1 MSCLSQI
8 GDCMCVPCRKSGAST
23 EVVSH
28 SGHPQTIARYSFAIR
43 CACMSK
49 PNRLAA
55 AAFLATRTRPLV
67 SRSSRLTIDTWPPF
81 AISKARSCF
90 NSPQS
95 VRALLG
101 LVGCTRR
108 NGGLSTTMK
117 SSLSATTVKFWWFA
131 RGGSVA
137 DKAGLIILKNL
148 SREYT
153 SGQRTVH
160 ALDGVSLEI
169 AGNEFVAISG
179 PSGCGKSTLIH
190 LLAGLDRPTAGEIVV
205 DGLALQTA
213 NDAALTDFRRHK
225 VGLVFQFFNLL
236 PTMNVRENVC
246 LPLLLQGVSPKESD
260 ERAGKLIELVGLRER
275 SDHFVHP
282 LSRGD

>member
-1 MSCLSQI
+1 
-8 GDCMCVPCRKSGAST
+8 
-23 EVVSH
+23 
-28 SGHPQTIARYSFAIR
+28 
-43 CACMSK
+43 
-49 PNRLAA
+49 
-55 AAFLATRTRPLV
+55 
-67 SRSSRLTIDTWPPF
+67 
-81 AISKARSCF
+81 
-90 NSPQS
+90 
-95 VRALLG
+95 
-101 LVGCTRR
+101 
-108 NGGLSTTMK
+108 MK
-117 SSLSATTVKFWWFA
+117 SSLSATTVKFWRFA

-169 AGNEFVAISG
+169 AGHEFVAISG

-236 PTMNVRENVC
+236 PTMNVRENVS

-260 ERAGKLIELVGLRER
+260 QRAGDLIELVGLRER
-275 SDHFVHP
+275 ADHFVHQ
-282 LSRGD
+282 LSGGERQRTAISRALVLRPSPPFSAWPAGNPHAHSASSG